1 MEGVAGNDFDVGGEV
16 LFKCCHLGGFAGGLA
31 ADDGAHLGCWE
42 GDMSVGGQHDER
54 VSGCVWKVGQ
64 TWTISGDDGVNVL
77 CFNRIDDI
85 VTATRDVVAVLENR
99 YVFLL
104 KASARCLCIT
114 RTIYSI
120 GEKVFR
126 TLSLNSSTNKSYL
139 SGRSQAC
146 TLRECM
152 RQSGSDEKVTDYG

>member
-1 MEGVAGNDFDVGGEV
+1 MRGPEGV
-16 LFKCCHLGGFAGGLA
+16 
-31 ADDGAHLGCWE
+31 
-42 GDMSVGGQHDER
+42 R
-54 VSGCVWKVGQ
+54 KVGQ
-64 TWTISGDDGVNVL
+64 TWTIGGDDGVNVL
-77 CFNRIDDI
+77 CFNRVDDI

-120 GEKVFR
+120 GKKVFR
-126 TLSLNSSTNKSYL
+126 TLSLNSSTNRSYL

-152 RQSGSDEKVTDYG
+152 RQSGSDEKVTDYGKR